1 MRRFPSRPFLDP
13 WNYPSSIKSFSVHQ
27 AQAGLPSSFAS
38 LGPCCFFGGGF
49 IMYVLEVTIQYAH
62 NLMGGAQ
69 HEIDE
74 NVVGACSNH
83 PMG

>member
-1 MRRFPSRPFLDP
+1 
-13 WNYPSSIKSFSVHQ
+13 
-27 AQAGLPSSFAS
+27 
-38 LGPCCFFGGGF
+38 
-49 IMYVLEVTIQYAH
+49 MYVLEVTIQYAH